1 MTEDQPSEAA
11 LRKACEVLNW
21 RYPAGSL
28 RDSVILLARHFDA
41 EDKAAREAFARCIP
55 NGSSAPFIRRH
66 ILPDPKPT
74 VEGVLKRA
82 LESGELQTEA
92 TLAQALRDAGLLRE
106 DR

>member
-1 MTEDQPSEAA
+1 MTDQPSEAA

-41 EDKAAREAFARCIP
+41 EDKAARGAVNSDHWGLLAFT
-55 NGSSAPFIRRH
+55 RRH

-74 VEGVLKRA
+74 VLSILRDCNYRTPADQV
-82 LESGELQTEA
+82 
-92 TLAQALRDAGLLRE
+92 QALRDAGLLRE
-106 DR
+106 GG